1 MSYSRASINAF
12 LTRHA
17 EKVTHLCLLSSQS
30 CLAWKNAFRGVVNPA
45 LSVIGR
51 GQPIRCL
58 VSLLRGMAH
67 TLPRNKPAFNGGT
80 GKDCALQATRAAGG
94 HNGSP
99 VQVTRTRRNER
110 DSARRSRTYVRSDGQ
125 RVGGGPRDRYSTP
138 RKPTFDLS
146 LWRYNQLSV
155 SLSPT
160 YNSRIRSGQFD
171 SANNQITSLSFFLSL
186 YQVSLFQ

>member
-99 VQVTRTRRNER
+99 VPVTRTRRNER
-110 DSARRSRTYVRSDGQ
+110 DSARRSRTYDRMDRELVEVRGTGIRLQGS
-125 RVGGGPRDRYSTP
+125 RRL
-138 RKPTFDLS
+138 TFPSGVTTSCLS
-146 LWRYNQLSV
+146 LV
-155 SLSPT
+155 D
-160 YNSRIRSGQFD
+160 IQFAD
-171 SANNQITSLSFFLSL
+171 
-186 YQVSLFQ
+186 